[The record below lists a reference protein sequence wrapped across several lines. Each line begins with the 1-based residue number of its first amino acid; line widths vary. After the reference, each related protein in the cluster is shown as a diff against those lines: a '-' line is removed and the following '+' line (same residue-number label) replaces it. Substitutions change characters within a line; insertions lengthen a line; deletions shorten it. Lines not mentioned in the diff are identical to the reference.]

1 MYRIILLIHTH
12 AHTHTHTL
20 VTILFVKYN
29 RIVGNTSP
37 NLSYKHVW
45 SFGVPSADSKWEKDG
60 WPLLLQ
66 ERRYHHAASIHL
78 WQVLV
83 KHTSRGNAALL
94 SSRKTSTVRRKW
106 SCCSLVC
113 LSHLPQSFYLKGL
126 MITKPRWNPLTL
138 WIPVNKCPS
147 TDGILLHFSSF
158 HITIA
163 GFSKAAFL
171 KLCSA
176 DNKWSL
182 GSALVVLLDWTL
194 VQKRQKKKLTWIAYH
209 TL

>member
-1 MYRIILLIHTH
+1 MWPLDVSHNITYPHTN
-12 AHTHTHTL
+12 TL
-20 VTILFVKYN
+20 VTVLFVKYN
-29 RIVGNTSP
+29 RIVGNTSL
-37 NLSYKHVW
+37 NLSCKHVW
-45 SFGVPSADSKWEKDG
+45 SFGVPSTDSKWEKDG

-94 SSRKTSTVRRKW
+94 SSRKTSTIRRKW

-113 LSHLPQSFYLKGL
+113 LSHLPQNFYLKGL
-126 MITKPRWNPLTL
+126 MITKPRWNPQTL

-163 GFSKAAFL
+163 GFSKVYHSSTCNQVSKAAFL
-171 KLCSA
+171 FILHNKLFSVMA
-176 DNKWSL
+176 
-182 GSALVVLLDWTL
+182 V
-194 VQKRQKKKLTWIAYH
+194 
-209 TL
+209 